1 MAESIAASV
10 SSSWIDEVFYNAVY
24 QELSLTLL
32 TGARYT
38 YSGVP
43 PQVAAAL
50 VAAASKG
57 RYVNANIKGRYPYRK
72 G

>member
-1 MAESIAASV
+1 MAESLVAAV
-10 SSSWIDEVFYNAVY
+10 DSSWIDEVFYNAVLG
-24 QELSLTLL
+24 ELTLTLL

-43 PQVAAAL
+43 PDVAAAL
-50 VAAASKG
+50 VAAPSKG
-57 RYVNANIKGRYPYRK
+57 RYVNAVIKRRYSYRK